1 MSHKILLADDS
12 ITIQKV
18 VNLTF
23 SDEGINVV
31 TVGNGELALKKLNEE
46 TFDLVLADI
55 FMPGRNGYEVC
66 EYVKTSPQTADVP
79 VILLVGAFEP
89 FDKSEAARVRA
100 DGHLTK
106 PFESRILIETV
117 KRMLAESAMRHAQQA
132 ASAPPPPPESGYK
145 GQVVGWDVSTMPVPP
160 QFEEEEPEPPPYDPY
175 VSTAKLPPLAEA
187 LRGPQPLHEDE
198 EYDDTDNR
206 TLSLGAPLPTGA
218 LFSPAPAE
226 AAPAVKSAPGTFDFA
241 DAEMPRTEA
250 DEDEAAHASVHAI
263 EGPPDSVSG
272 FSFNTGS
279 GPLVE
284 AAAPVEPEAEAER
297 PAIGYQR
304 LHATDSPLDL
314 PDMDVV
320 ESHTHAPTVV
330 RESRDPLLDTFA
342 DVAESTASVDSA
354 PAPDLEA
361 NAVPEGAPSMTVAPT
376 EGIISAW
383 DPAAQPPAS
392 AEPEA
397 DVEPVEAEA
406 PPSGNVWETSAYSIE
421 TAPPFGF
428 AEESVP
434 EAPSDAP
441 FGFAETSEPAPSSP
455 FELPSED
462 RAPSKPTV
470 GLSEFTGLDT
480 FRSSNATQR
489 ISVDEMR
496 GLTSAPPAAPE
507 PVEEAPVEE
516 APVEEAPVEEAI
528 DAVPAGWQPE
538 IQAEPVEAAAS
549 ENGAGAQLTAI
560 PQDLIDEVV
569 RRTAERISDDVIRE
583 IVWEI
588 VPDLAEQLIR
598 KRLEGQ

>member
-23 SDEGINVV
+23 SDEGIHVV
-31 TVGNGELALKKLNEE
+31 TVGNGELALKKLGED

-66 EYVKTSPQTADVP
+66 EHVKTSPQTADVP

-132 ASAPPPPPESGYK
+132 AAAAPAPPEGAYK
-145 GQVVGWDVSTMPVPP
+145 GQVVGWDTATQPVPP
-160 QFEEEEPEPPPYDPY
+160 QFDEGEPEPPPYDPY
-175 VSTAKLPPLAEA
+175 VSTAKLPPLSNA
-187 LRGPQPLHEDE
+187 LSGPQPVHEDE
-198 EYDDTDNR
+198 EYDEADNR

-218 LFSPAPAE
+218 LFSPPAVEPERAE
-226 AAPAVKSAPGTFDFA
+226 ATTPMVKSAPGTFDFA
-241 DAEMPRTEA
+241 DVEMPPTEA
-250 DEDEAAHASVHAI
+250 EEEPSAPVPAL
-263 EGPPDSVSG
+263 EGPPASG
-272 FSFNTGS
+272 SGYSFNTGS
-279 GPLVE
+279 GPL
-284 AAAPVEPEAEAER
+284 ADDDAPAEPEAETES
-297 PAIGYQR
+297 PAIGYQH

-314 PDMDVV
+314 PDMHVV
-320 ESHTHAPTVV
+320 ESHTHTPAEV
-330 RESRDPLLDTFA
+330 REVRDPLLDTFA

-376 EGIISAW
+376 EGITSAW
-383 DPAAQPPAS
+383 DPGAQP
-392 AEPEA
+392 EQT
-397 DVEPVEAEA
+397 EA
-406 PPSGNVWETSAYSIE
+406 PAAPAESVWETHAYSVE
-421 TAPPFGF
+421 TAP
-428 AEESVP
+428 
-434 EAPSDAP
+434 P
-441 FGFAETSEPAPSSP
+441 FGFAETSEPAPSP
-455 FELPSED
+455 FDLPDEAAD
-462 RAPSKPTV
+462 EAAAEERKPGKPTV
-470 GLSEFTGLDT
+470 GLSDFAGLQT
-480 FRSSNATQR
+480 FRSSNETQR
-489 ISVDEMR
+489 ISAEELR
-496 GLTSAPPAAPE
+496 GLTSEPRIAHE
-507 PVEEAPVEE
+507 PVEEPPVEE
-516 APVEEAPVEEAI
+516 AVVDEAVE
-528 DAVPAGWQPE
+528 AVPADWQPE
-538 IQAEPVEAAAS
+538 VQDEPQPEAVAAA
-549 ENGAGAQLTAI
+549 GAPFTAI

>member
-31 TVGNGELALKKLNEE
+31 TVGNGELALKKLNED
-46 TFDLVLADI
+46 TYDLVLADI

-132 ASAPPPPPESGYK
+132 AAAAPPPPESGYK

-198 EYDDTDNR
+198 EYDYTDNR

-226 AAPAVKSAPGTFDFA
+226 SEPAEAAPAVVSAPGTFDFA

-250 DEDEAAHASVHAI
+250 DEEEGAQASVHAI

-279 GPLVE
+279 GPLAE
-284 AAAPVEPEAEAER
+284 TGAPEAEAER

-314 PDMDVV
+314 PDMHVV
-320 ESHTHAPTVV
+320 ESHTHAPTEV

-397 DVEPVEAEA
+397 EAEPVEAAA
-406 PPSGNVWETSAYSIE
+406 PQSDNIWETSTYSIE
-421 TAPPFGF
+421 TSPPFGF

-441 FGFAETSEPAPSSP
+441 FGFAETNEPAPSSP
-455 FELPSED
+455 FELPAEEPAED

-480 FRSSNATQR
+480 FRSANATQR

-496 GLTSAPPAAPE
+496 GLTSAPSTAPE

-516 APVEEAPVEEAI
+516 AIET
-528 DAVPAGWQPE
+528 VPADWQPE
-538 IQAEPVEAAAS
+538 IQTEPVEAVAS
-549 ENGAGAQLTAI
+549 ENGAGAPLTAI

-588 VPDLAEQLIR
+588 VPDLAERLIR